1 MERDGQKGGSEAPSK
16 QSLVLQNIRR
26 RRGRIAY
33 HKESSENGFLAE
45 RRRETFECFK
55 NTGESC
61 LGFRR
66 PLCNCL
72 CHILRRSRYLKRI
85 SAARGLY
92 RKQHHRLATWLL
104 LVSREQPQLL
114 HQ

>member
-1 MERDGQKGGSEAPSK
+1 
-16 QSLVLQNIRR
+16 
-26 RRGRIAY
+26 
-33 HKESSENGFLAE
+33 
-45 RRRETFECFK
+45 
-55 NTGESC
+55 
-61 LGFRR
+61 
-66 PLCNCL
+66 L

-104 LVSREQPQLL
+104 LISREQPQLL